1 MADINSWLS
10 RIDDVEARLAR
21 VATPIEGLTTADPD
35 TGEQWEAGQV
45 WGHLAEFIQFW
56 IEQAGD
62 VIDEY
67 AGDPVAYGRLRT
79 DPTRLAAVEQGRHA
93 SLDLLWEEVRS
104 DLADLRAFLHA
115 LPADW
120 SEAVGL
126 HPKHGEHTAE
136 QIIEEHLVSHLEEH
150 AAQLESLVGEL

>member
-1 MADINSWLS
+1 MADVNSWLS
-10 RIDDVEARLAR
+10 RIDEVEARLAR
-21 VATPIEGLTTADPD
+21 TATPIEGLTAADPD
-35 TGEQWEAGQV
+35 TGERWEAGQV

-93 SLDLLWEEVRS
+93 SSALLWEEVRS

-115 LPADW
+115 LPTDW
-120 SEAVGL
+120 SKAVGM
-126 HPKHGEHTAE
+126 HPKHGERTAE
-136 QIIEEHLVSHLEEH
+136 QIIEEHVVSHLEEH
-150 AAQLESLVGEL
+150 AAQLESLNKP